1 MSTEAWSEDTPA
13 WEMSKE
19 NVVPLKRGRS
29 ARGLGEALA
38 SVKSFSQ
45 ESNYENEF
53 EIQLKNSGNS
63 SEMLEIYVKYFKWFR
78 DNNPSDTE
86 KSLKLLEVFY
96 CSRVRAHSLP
106 NYVRNVQLHSMV
118 MKPQRTI
125 SDL

>member
-1 MSTEAWSEDTPA
+1 MSEDACSSNTPA

-38 SVKSFSQ
+38 SLKSFNNQ

-53 EIQLKNSGNS
+53 ENQLKNATNS
-63 SEMLEIYVKYFKWFR
+63 TDVLDIYVRYFKWFR

-86 KSLKLLEVFY
+86 KSLKLLEVILLN
-96 CSRVRAHSLP
+96 SQSGIL
-106 NYVRNVQLHSMV
+106 
-118 MKPQRTI
+118 T
-125 SDL
+125 